1 MKHFLIVIASL
12 LLLSCGGNNPAPQNE
27 DSGTITVLDDYSRE
41 VTVPANVQRI
51 VSLSPAVTEIL
62 FDLGAGDRLVGRT
75 DFCHYPDQVEQIA
88 SIGGITNLN
97 VETVVSVKPDL
108 VISGSMVPEKS
119 VRQLS
124 ELGIPVVCVI
134 EKKKYE
140 GLYDNILTIASL
152 VGCQDR
158 ANELVADLR
167 EQLKGIDT
175 MGKYDYGMGIEMRL
189 PSIYYVV
196 GYGKGGDF
204 SAGSDSYI
212 NDIIKYAGGKN
223 VAGYVTGW
231 SFSKEKLMDVN
242 PDYILI
248 RQEDMEDFCKTEP
261 YCKLMAVRLGRVIPI
276 ESGMID
282 LQVPR
287 NIDAIRLISDAIHK

>member
-1 MKHFLIVIASL
+1 MKRIL
-12 LLLSCGGNNPAPQNE
+12 LLLVLFGLLSCNGKKSEQSQSAE
-27 DSGTITVLDDYSRE
+27 TITVMDDYSRE
-41 VTVPANVQRI
+41 VTLPVDVQRI

-75 DFCHYPDQVEQIA
+75 DYCNYPEQAEQIA
-88 SIGGITNLN
+88 SIGGISNLN
-97 VETVVSVKPDL
+97 VEAVVSLNPDL

-124 ELGIPVVCVI
+124 ELGVPVVCVI

-140 GLYDNILTIASL
+140 GLYDNILKVASL
-152 VGCQDR
+152 VGCQER

-167 EQLKGIDT
+167 SQLKGIDT
-175 MGKYDYGMGIEMRL
+175 LGKYDYGIGDEIHR
-189 PSIYYVV
+189 PKIYYVV

-204 SAGSDSYI
+204 TAGGDSYI
-212 NDIIKYAGGKN
+212 NDIIKFAGGKN
-223 VAGYVTGW
+223 VAGYISGW
-231 SFSKEKLMDVN
+231 SFSQEKLMEVN

-248 RQEDMEDFCKTEP
+248 RQEDMEDFCRTEP
-261 YCKLMAVRLGRVIPI
+261 YSRLMAVRLGRVIPI
-276 ESGMID
+276 ESGIID

-287 NIDAIRLISDAIHK
+287 NIDAVRLISDAIHK